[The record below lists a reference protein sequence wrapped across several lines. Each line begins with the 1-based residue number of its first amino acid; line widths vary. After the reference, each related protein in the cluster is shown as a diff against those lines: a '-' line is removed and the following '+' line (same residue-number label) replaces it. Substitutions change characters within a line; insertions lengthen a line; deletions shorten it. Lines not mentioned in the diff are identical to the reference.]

1 MILITVECKWR
12 GDHNK
17 IMEKINEIDY
27 FKTNKKETDKIF
39 EYIEDKSIKNK
50 VIENGAFCDED
61 ENCKTIVLF
70 LRGSGKIME
79 IRFQCYDE
87 FIENADHII
96 SEKDKIMNYISQKK
110 MKKYVFLKRKILSK
124 ITRDEL
130 KIESVEFI
138 SKPINKILGSTSL
151 SPVYFSS
158 FSLLVL
164 YLVNLITNP
173 LESNFYLFLLL
184 TSIPINILAQFI
196 INYIGGRKYAY
207 QV

>member
-1 MILITVECKWR
+1 
-12 GDHNK
+12 
-17 IMEKINEIDY
+17 MEKINEIDY